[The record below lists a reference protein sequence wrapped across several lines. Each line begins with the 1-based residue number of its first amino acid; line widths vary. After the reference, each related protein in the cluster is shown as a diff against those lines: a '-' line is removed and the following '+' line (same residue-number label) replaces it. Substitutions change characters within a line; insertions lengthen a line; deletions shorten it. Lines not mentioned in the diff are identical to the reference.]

1 MKDYEFLLKKIS
13 EKIKDPKKRKYIKD
27 NLESICSRFKRF
39 LKIFLQNCRDNLQ
52 KYFYK
57 GKNCDA

>member
-27 NLESICSRFKRF
+27 NLESIVVD
-39 LKIFLQNCRDNLQ
+39 LKNQLIFLVHSILII
-52 KYFYK
+52 
-57 GKNCDA
+57 